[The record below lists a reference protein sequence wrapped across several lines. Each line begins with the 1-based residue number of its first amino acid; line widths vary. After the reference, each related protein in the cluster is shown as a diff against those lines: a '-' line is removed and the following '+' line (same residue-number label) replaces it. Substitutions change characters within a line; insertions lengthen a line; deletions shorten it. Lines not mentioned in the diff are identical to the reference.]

1 MAKVKPELELH
12 DNLPKNGDKLMV
24 KILSEK
30 EFEVE
35 GVVRDVIPGHH
46 HGPVAAAAM
55 VRPDARFTPQITEPD
70 RAARRAAWARAI
82 RQTLIA

>member
-1 MAKVKPELELH
+1 MTKVKPELELH
-12 DNLPKNGDKLMV
+12 DSLPKNGDKLMV

-46 HGPVAAAAM
+46 HGPVAIVE
-55 VRPDARFTPQITEPD
+55 VRGVKHLVNLNTKIE
-70 RAARRAAWARAI
+70 I
-82 RQTLIA
+82 